1 MPGDYVFVPDPEHFE
16 VNPEGEGFTI
26 EMWIYM
32 ERPMREFVP
41 GKKMEE
47 QIPGEGWALFYKGD
61 SYELVFNSRYAPT
74 IKLRGP
80 FFSATLGLR
89 GDDSVQ
95 VNQWHYLVLMLSE
108 GYVQLVIDNELVGSA
123 WDFNPLNLNNTDAPF
138 CIGGGKPP
146 GPWPEKPFWNVFT
159 GGLID
164 DVRISNIVRY
174 PKEEGDAKRWSKII
188 GGQMARLNPINTRLP
203 CGLLIL
209 REIPTQN
216 GAMHRETDTT

>member
-1 MPGDYVFVPDPEHFE
+1 
-16 VNPEGEGFTI
+16 
-26 EMWIYM
+26 MWIYM
-32 ERPMREFVP
+32 ERPMRAFIP

-61 SYELVFNSRYAPT
+61 SYKLAFNSRYAPT

-108 GYVQLVIDNELVGSA
+108 GYVQLVIDNQLVGSA

-164 DVRISNIVRY
+164 EVRISNIVRY

-188 GGQMARLNPINTRLP
+188 GVRNGPFESDKHTIALWHFDFEGDTNSKWRDASGNGHHLTYKGNYLSVQPRRKLATTW
-203 CGLLIL
+203 G
-209 REIPTQN
+209 EIK
-216 GAMHRETDTT
+216 RR